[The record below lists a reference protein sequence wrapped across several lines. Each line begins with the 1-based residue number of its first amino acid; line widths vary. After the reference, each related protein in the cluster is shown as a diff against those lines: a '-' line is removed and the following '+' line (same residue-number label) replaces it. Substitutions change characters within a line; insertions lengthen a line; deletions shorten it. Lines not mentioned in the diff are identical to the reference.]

1 MYDTHLIHSAAAR
14 WLIEDRL
21 DEAERLR
28 QVHRA
33 ELQRKAWLR
42 VKRAVELGLR
52 DGLDQGEL
60 AHELSTR
67 LGEGVRN

>member
-1 MYDTHLIHSAAAR
+1 MYDMHLIHSTAPR

-21 DEAERLR
+21 QEAERLR
-28 QVHRA
+28 QAHRA

-67 LGEGVRN
+67 LGEGFWN